1 MFSIIH
7 FFLRN
12 IFLKKEI
19 WRLLTILLIVA
30 PSVFAQNPSQRCK
43 WVTYQRE
50 AFTLDSLTVLPQ
62 SLDVQIAPNEEV
74 ALLYDWNNNQVRFNQ
89 ILKAND
95 SVFVCYQVLPFNI
108 TEPVFKRDVNA
119 YKDSSEKYLDVYYIP
134 PNNFQAEREELFALE
149 GFQKSGSLTRGISF
163 GNTQNVFVN
172 SGLNLQLEGPLTEK
186 LKLRAVINDQNIPFQ
201 PEGNTQQIQGF
212 DRVFVQLEHQN
223 ATLTAG
229 DVVFQNPESYFLKY
243 YKNVQ
248 GALLETRYQAFE
260 ISDAVTN
267 FGVAVSKGKF
277 ASIQV
282 EPIEG
287 VQGPYRLQGP
297 NNETFI
303 IVLAN
308 SEKVFLDGKLL
319 QRGFNNDYVIDYN
332 LGEIIFNN
340 QIIITQFSRI
350 RVDFEFSERNYSR
363 SILTANHRQNFDWG
377 HVFINFYQ
385 VADNPNN
392 VLGFD
397 LSEEDLEQ
405 LTQAG
410 DDPLLAIINS
420 VDSVEFNENQVLY
433 RQIDTTINNILYQNI
448 LVFSTNPNDAFYN
461 VLFSDVGQGNG
472 DYNQVTTTIN
482 GRVFEWQAPVN
493 GIRQGR
499 FAPVQLVATPTK
511 QQMVTLGGE
520 FQLTEKD
527 KIFGE
532 IAFTEED
539 LNRYSDIDNSDN
551 QGQAFKIGYKNEGRA
566 FPLWDNFEWVGS
578 IDYEQDSRYFR
589 PIDRF
594 RSIEFERDW
603 GITLLDTSQVED
615 NIFNFTFGIRKKRDN
630 PQKVVQSDSLL
641 IPPPLVPITDNNA
654 IPQQARREDIEQP
667 TYQQNVENDHILYR
681 FTYRNRT
688 DQINGWQQELNF
700 QKDIQQIRV
709 KGSGFLLK
717 NELPETLITWE
728 RLNTDISWQNG
739 LLIPGYVFT
748 WDKNQ
753 TKVIDTDSIA
763 NSLMNFESHQ
773 FYLKTA
779 DTLRTQFRLDYTF
792 RDDFT
797 PQNGELKK
805 SLTSHTVNLGVQT
818 QLFRTQ
824 FLGIIFTYRELQN
837 QLDNSENLNESN
849 ITSRLD
855 WNGSFLKNH
864 IRSELTLASSTGREL
879 QREFVFLP
887 VNNGEGTHTWRDE
900 NDDGIQ
906 DLNEFYLALNPDERN
921 FIKVFVPTNEF
932 ITAFTNNFSY
942 RLNWQAPRSW
952 KEATGF
958 QGFLGNFSQVL
969 SWTINRRM
977 TNEDLTNRFV
987 PFLTIDDTEILSTQE
1002 VLRTTLFYNRTNP
1015 SFGFDFTY
1023 IQTEQKQL
1031 LTNGFESRLQE
1042 EYKLGIRRNLGR
1054 YFNIRL
1060 EGSQIFLNNRSDF
1073 LLTRNYD
1080 ILTYILQPEMSF
1092 QPSPTFRITGRYVY
1106 SEKFNVFSPES
1117 LEQTVSNQAILEARV
1132 SKAGNLN
1139 FNAQLRF
1146 LDIFYQGEVNTPI
1159 GYEMLEALQPGN
1171 NWTWNVNWQQNLLN
1185 GLRLTLT
1192 YEGRSSP
1199 LVPVVHIGRAQ
1210 IVALF

>member
-1 MFSIIH
+1 MFST
-7 FFLRN
+7 
-12 IFLKKEI
+12 
-19 WRLLTILLIVA
+19 TIL
-30 PSVFAQNPSQRCK
+30 AQNPTQRCK
-43 WVTYQRE
+43 WVHYQRE
-50 AFTLDSLTVLPQ
+50 AFTLDSSTVLPQ
-62 SLDVQIAPNEEV
+62 SLEVQIAPNEEV
-74 ALLYDWNNNQVRFNQ
+74 ALLYDWNTNQVRFNQ
-89 ILKAND
+89 ILKVED
-95 SVFVCYQVLPFNI
+95 SIFVCYQVLPFNI
-108 TEPVFKRDVNA
+108 TDPVFKRDVKA

-134 PNNFQAEREELFALE
+134 PSNFQTEREELFALE

-186 LKLRAVINDQNIPFQ
+186 LRLRAVINDQNIPFQ
-201 PEGNTQQIQGF
+201 PEGNTQQIQDF

-248 GALLETRYQAFE
+248 GGLLETNYQIVE
-260 ISDAVTN
+260 NSDSETN
-267 FGVAVSKGKF
+267 FGLAISKGKF

-287 VQGPYRLQGP
+287 VQGPYRLRGP

-340 QIIITQFSRI
+340 QLIITQFTRI

-363 SILTANHRQNFDWG
+363 SIVTANHKQSFEWG
-377 HVFINFYQ
+377 NLFFNFYQ
-385 VADNPNN
+385 ATDNPNN
-392 VLGFD
+392 VLGFE
-397 LSEEDLEQ
+397 LSEEDLDQ
-405 LTQAG
+405 LNQAG
-410 DDPLLAIINS
+410 DNPFLAVVNS
-420 VDSVEFNENQVLY
+420 ADSVEFNENQILY
-433 RQIDTTINNILYQNI
+433 KQIDTTINGILYQD
-448 LVFSTNPNDAFYN
+448 VFVQSINPNKAFYN
-461 VLFSDVGQGNG
+461 VIFSDVGEGNG
-472 DYNQVTTTIN
+472 DYDQLTTTIN
-482 GRVFEWQAPVN
+482 GRIFEFQAPIN
-493 GIRQGR
+493 GTRQGR
-499 FAPVQLVATPTK
+499 FAPVQLIVTPTK
-511 QQMVTLGGE
+511 QQLLTIGGE
-520 FQLTEKD
+520 IHLTKKD
-527 KIFGE
+527 KFFGE
-532 IAFTEED
+532 IAFSEED
-539 LNRYSDIDNSDN
+539 LNRYSEIDNDDN
-551 QGQAFKIGYKNEGRA
+551 RGQAFKIGYKNEGRTLP
-566 FPLWDNFEWVGS
+566 FWDNFEWIGS
-578 IDYEQDSRYFR
+578 IDYEQDSRYFN

-603 GITLLDTSQVED
+603 GINIIDTAQVED
-615 NIFNFTFGIRKKRDN
+615 NIFNVTLGIRKKRDSPKKIAQN
-630 PQKVVQSDSLL
+630 DTLL

-667 TYQQNVENDHILYR
+667 SYQQNMENDHILYR
-681 FTYRNRT
+681 FTYRNRAE
-688 DQINGWQQELNF
+688 QINSWQQELNF
-700 QKDIQQIRV
+700 QKDLQQIRV
-709 KGSGFLLK
+709 KGSSFLLQ
-717 NELPETLITWE
+717 NELPETRTSWE
-728 RLNTDISWQNG
+728 RLSTDISWQNG
-739 LLIPGYVFT
+739 FLIPGYVFT

-753 TKVIDTDSIA
+753 TKTLANDSIS
-763 NSLMNFESHQ
+763 NSLMNFEAHQ
-773 FYLKTA
+773 LYLETS
-779 DTLRTQFRLDYTF
+779 DTLRTQFRVDYTF
-792 RDDFT
+792 RDDFI
-797 PQNGELKK
+797 PQEGELIK
-805 SLTSHTVNLGVQT
+805 SLTSHTVNAGLQTNQFQT
-818 QLFRTQ
+818 QYF
-824 FLGIIFTYRELQN
+824 GVIFTYRELQN
-837 QLDNSENLNESN
+837 KLETVENLNESN

-864 IRSELTLASSTGREL
+864 IRSELTLASSNGREL

-900 NDDGIQ
+900 NNDGIQ

-952 KEATGF
+952 KEAPGF

-969 SWTINRRM
+969 SWTINRRI
-977 TNEDLTNRFV
+977 TSDNLSKRFI
-987 PFLTIDDTEILSTQE
+987 PFLTVNDSEILSTQE

-1023 IQTEQKQL
+1023 LQTEQKQL
-1031 LTNGFESRLQE
+1031 LTNGFESRLNE
-1042 EYKLGIRRNLGR
+1042 EIKLGIRRNLGR
-1054 YFNIRL
+1054 FFNIRL
-1060 EGSQIFLNNRSDF
+1060 EGSQSMLNNRSDF

-1080 ILTYILQPEMSF
+1080 ILTYTLQPELSF
-1092 QPSPTFRITGRYVY
+1092 QPSPVFRITGRYVY
-1106 SEKFNVFSPES
+1106 SEKFNTFSSES
-1117 LEQTVSNQAILEARV
+1117 LEQAISNQAIFEARV
-1132 SKAGNLN
+1132 SKAGSLN
-1139 FNAQLRF
+1139 FSAQMRF
-1146 LDIFYQGEVNTPI
+1146 LDIFYKGEINTPV

-1199 LVPVVHIGRAQ
+1199 LIPVVHIGRVQ